1 MRKPGRR
8 LGCGIGLVVLLL
20 AAYLLVWPVSVEPQP
35 WQAPPNPGYSG
46 PFAQNQR
53 LEDLETLPIGDHRG
67 PEDPALD
74 AQGRIYVPTH
84 GGQIVRL
91 DADGT
96 HPKVFADTGG
106 RPLGIDF
113 DPEGNLIV
121 ADAFR
126 GLLSV
131 SPGGE
136 VTLLADEANG
146 VPIVYADDV
155 DVAPDGKM
163 YFSDASTKFSAAD
176 VGDTMEASKLE
187 IMEHGATGRLL
198 VYDPETGKAST
209 VLDGISFANGV
220 AVSPDGQFVLLN
232 ETGSYRVLKV
242 WIAGPDRGGAEFVI
256 DELPGFPDNVSVGQD
271 GRFWVALVSPR
282 NDLLDGMSEQPFAR
296 KVVQRLPGFL
306 RPDAA
311 HYGHVIAIDAEG
323 NVVANLQDPNGA
335 YPLITAVTETD
346 EHLYLGSL
354 VAPHLARVRKAD
366 VGLE

>member
-1 MRKPGRR
+1 
-8 LGCGIGLVVLLL
+8 
-20 AAYLLVWPVSVEPQP
+20 WE
-35 WQAPPNPGYSG
+35 APPNPGYAG
-46 PFAQNQR
+46 PFARNHR
-53 LEDLETLPIGDHRG
+53 LEGVETLPIGDHRG

-84 GGQIVRL
+84 EGHIVRL

-96 HPKVFADTGG
+96 NPEVFAETGG

-113 DPEGNLIV
+113 DGEGHLIV

-126 GLLSV
+126 GLLSI
-131 SPGGE
+131 SPRGE
-136 VTLLADEANG
+136 VRVLADEADG

-155 DVAPDGKM
+155 GVAPDGKM
-163 YFSDASTKFSAAD
+163 YFSDASTKFSAAA

-187 IMEHGATGRLL
+187 IMEHGGTGRLL
-198 VYDPETGKAST
+198 VYDPATKKAST
-209 VLDGISFANGV
+209 VLDGVSFANGV
-220 AVSPDGQFVLLN
+220 AVSPDGEFVLLN

-242 WIAGPDRGGAEFVI
+242 WITGPRRGAAEFLV
-256 DELPGFPDNVSVGQD
+256 DELPGFPDNVSVGRD

-282 NDLLDGMSEQPFAR
+282 NDLLDAMSDQPLVR
-296 KVVQRLPGFL
+296 KAVQRLPGFL
-306 RPDAA
+306 RPDAS

-323 NVVANLQDPNGA
+323 NIVANLQDPDGG

-354 VAPHLARVRKAD
+354 VAPHLARIPKAK
-366 VGLE
+366 VGLQ